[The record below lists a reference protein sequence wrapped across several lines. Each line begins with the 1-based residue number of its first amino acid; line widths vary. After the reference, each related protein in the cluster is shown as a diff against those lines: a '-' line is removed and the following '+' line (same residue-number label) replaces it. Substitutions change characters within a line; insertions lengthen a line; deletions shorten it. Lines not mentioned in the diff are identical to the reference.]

1 LPFITGG
8 SGSGGLQTGQQ
19 LDYAQVTSNTVVSVT
34 NVLLVQG
41 GSVTYDGNTR
51 IKLEFYACGYS
62 VSNTTLFIKLYES
75 GFLTYLIQMANTS
88 GFNFAGGTAATFLTP
103 TAGAHSYAVFGFSD
117 NTATVLAG
125 TGSGD
130 NAPSYLRI
138 TKA

>member
-1 LPFITGG
+1 MPIISGGG
-8 SGSGGLQTGQQ
+8 SGGVPPGHEY
-19 LDYAQVTSNTVVSVT
+19 DYTQVTSNTVVSVT
-34 NVLLVQG
+34 NVLLAQG
-41 GSVTYDGNTR
+41 ASVVYDGNTR

-103 TAGAHSYAVFGFSD
+103 TAGAHAYAVFGFSD